1 MTRSSVETL
10 VYGLQQLALDPTLL
24 DSLEQ
29 YLALL
34 QKWNR
39 VHNLVGTRGEKDIV
53 TRHILDC
60 LSVVEHLA
68 PHRRIVDL
76 GSGAGLPGLML
87 ALALPE
93 NELVL
98 LEGQAKRAGFLRQA
112 VLELEISN
120 VLVVETPVL
129 ALTDSGR
136 FDAVVARAFGSLSKV
151 LAASDELCVARAP
164 VYVMKGKVPQCEIE
178 AVRLNKVKVTL
189 HRLHVPGLSAER
201 HLVVMSA

>member
-1 MTRSSVETL
+1 M
-10 VYGLQQLALDPTLL
+10 VYGLHQLALDPALL
-24 DSLEQ
+24 GSLEQ

-34 QKWNR
+34 QKWNK
-39 VHNLVGTRGEKDIV
+39 VHNLVGTRGAKDIV
-53 TRHILDC
+53 THHILDC

-68 PHRRIVDL
+68 LHRRIVDL

-98 LEGQAKRAGFLRQA
+98 LEVQAKRAGFLRQ
-112 VLELEISN
+112 VLLELKISN
-120 VLVVETPVL
+120 ASVVETASQ
-129 ALTDSGR
+129 ALTIAGP

-151 LAASDELCVARAP
+151 LSASDGLRAARAD
-164 VYVMKGKVPQCEIE
+164 VCVMKGKVPQREIE
-178 AVRLNKVKVTL
+178 AVKPEMEQITL

-201 HLVVMSA
+201 HLVVMGA

>member
-39 VHNLVGTRGEKDIV
+39 VHNLVGTRGANDIV

-112 VLELEISN
+112 VLELKINNAS
-120 VLVVETPVL
+120 VVETPVL
-129 ALTDSGR
+129 ALTDAGR

-151 LAASDELCVARAP
+151 LAASDGLCVARAP
-164 VYVMKGKVPQCEIE
+164 VYVMKGKVPRCEIE

-189 HRLHVPGLSAER
+189 QRLHVPGLSAER
-201 HLVVMSA
+201 HLVVMGA